1 MPRGQ
6 AIDIDAL
13 HAYLYRKSD
22 RLHRIRIVQR
32 QLAEE
37 LGITYF
43 AVNRILAKMVQQDRI
58 KKMSSDV
65 KNVWTYVVEDPKSR
79 SG

>member
-1 MPRGQ
+1 
-6 AIDIDAL
+6 
-13 HAYLYRKSD
+13 
-22 RLHRIRIVQR
+22 
-32 QLAEE
+32 

-65 KNVWTYVVEDPKSR
+65 KNVWTYIVEDPKTWN
-79 SG
+79 G